1 MIARVLRCAEREDM
15 SWRSIL
21 VGILMLGACVA
32 AIELLANTLT
42 HVATK

>member
-1 MIARVLRCAEREDM
+1 M